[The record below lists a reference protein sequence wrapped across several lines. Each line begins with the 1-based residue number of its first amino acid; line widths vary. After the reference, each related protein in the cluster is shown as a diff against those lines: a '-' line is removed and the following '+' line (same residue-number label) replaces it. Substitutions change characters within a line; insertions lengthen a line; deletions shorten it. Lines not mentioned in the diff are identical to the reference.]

1 MSHED
6 DIPVLTDLVDDDH
19 EITMSDLGLDG
30 DSTTAESRLDRTNL
44 TDLTSLTDPF
54 LKAALEQSIRRI
66 LDEHLEL
73 AMQEIKL
80 VIQHEL
86 DKKFKSSS
94 PGN

>member
-86 DKKFKSSS
+86 DKKSKSSS